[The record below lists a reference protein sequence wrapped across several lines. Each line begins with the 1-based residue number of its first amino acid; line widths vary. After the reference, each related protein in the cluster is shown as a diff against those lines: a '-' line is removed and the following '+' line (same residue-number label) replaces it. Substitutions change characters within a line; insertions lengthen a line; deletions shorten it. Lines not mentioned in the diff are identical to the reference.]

1 MKQYFA
7 VVGAGHDAKDPLTLV
22 RVSESGLVQELSE
35 HAAWVP
41 AKLVERIEAGE
52 VPYRLVPVTE
62 KAAAR
67 IRKQREKKVAY
78 RYSIFVWAADPTN
91 TAIGVLREWDANGT
105 TSGEIYRID
114 DGEWALDP
122 IRIDVERGATD
133 FYRIMDSDASTV
145 NLWIEAARR
154 RS

>member
-1 MKQYFA
+1 MTQYFA
-7 VVGAGHDAKDPLTLV
+7 VVGDGHDAKDPLTLV
-22 RVSESGLVQELSE
+22 RVSGSGVVQELSE

-41 AKLVERIEAGE
+41 AKLPERIEAGD

-78 RYSIFVWAADPTN
+78 RYSIFVRADDPADTE
-91 TAIGVLREWDANGT
+91 IGVLREWDDGGI
-105 TSGEIYRID
+105 TSGEIYRLD

-122 IRIDVERGATD
+122 IRVDVERGETD
-133 FYRIMDSDASTV
+133 LYRILDSDAATV
-145 NLWIEAARR
+145 NLWIEATRR